1 MSGDRLYAAYLLI
14 ATTGMRRGEAFG
26 VRWQEVDLDAGQ
38 LSVRQTLIA
47 PGYKLRFSTPKTA
60 KGIRSIALD
69 PTTVEVLR
77 ARRKAQLE
85 ERLALGP
92 DYADT
97 GDLVFTELDG
107 TPVNPVRFSKQFERE
122 VKAAGL
128 PHIPLHG
135 LRHTW
140 ATIALS
146 AGIHPKVVSER
157 LGHSTISLTLDIYSD
172 VLPGLQEEAAA
183 KVASLVLG

>member
-1 MSGDRLYAAYLLI
+1 
-14 ATTGMRRGEAFG
+14 MRRGEAFG
-26 VRWQEVDLDAGQ
+26 VRWQDVDLDAGQ

-47 PGYKLRFSTPKTA
+47 PGYKIQFSKPKTA
-60 KGIRSIALD
+60 KGNRSIALD
-69 PTTVEVLR
+69 PATVAALR
-77 ARRKAQLE
+77 AYRKQQIE
-85 ERLALGP
+85 ERFALGP
-92 DYADT
+92 DYAES

-107 TPVNPVRFSKQFERE
+107 SPVNPVRFSKQFERE

-140 ATIALS
+140 ATVALS
-146 AGIHPKVVSER
+146 AGVHPKIVSER
-157 LGHSTISLTLDIYSD
+157 LGHSTISLTLDVYSD

-183 KVASLVLG
+183 KVASLVLPS